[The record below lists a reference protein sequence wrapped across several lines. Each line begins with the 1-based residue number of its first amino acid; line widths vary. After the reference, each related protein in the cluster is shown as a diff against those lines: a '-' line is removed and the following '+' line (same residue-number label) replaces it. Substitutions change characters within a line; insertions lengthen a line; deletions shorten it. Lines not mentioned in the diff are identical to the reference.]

1 MRVVINAQLDPKCSG
16 GIAQVVLGL
25 AHSLGK
31 LDGPEEYVFVCSPES
46 ASWLKPYT
54 GLNSHIETNTKRAA
68 PPTNGVRVSDGFWE
82 SFSPDVLHFPYQSYT
97 RTNIPSVFNPH
108 DLQHVHLPE
117 LFSESERARREQ
129 LYGDACRASAAV
141 AAANQFVKDDIIR
154 HYEIP
159 PEKVHII
166 LWGPPSAVYERP
178 TDEEVAQV
186 LSKYRLPG
194 CFAVYPA
201 QTWPHKNHKLL
212 LEALQLLRDRDNVVI
227 PLVCTGAKT
236 EHYAQ
241 LAQLV
246 EQWELH
252 SQVRFLGWISEREL
266 MALYRAAE
274 MMIVPTLFEGFGLP
288 VFEAFAEGIP
298 VACSAVT
305 SLPEQTGGA
314 TLLVDPNDVEE
325 LASAILR
332 LRDDEALRRVLIER
346 GKERLAHF
354 SWGKTAE
361 EYRALYHR
369 VAGQR
374 DRAHAIA
381 RIAMK

>member
-1 MRVVINAQLDPKCSG
+1 
-16 GIAQVVLGL
+16 
-25 AHSLGK
+25 
-31 LDGPEEYVFVCSPES
+31 
-46 ASWLKPYT
+46 
-54 GLNSHIETNTKRAA
+54 
-68 PPTNGVRVSDGFWE
+68 
-82 SFSPDVLHFPYQSYT
+82 
-97 RTNIPSVFNPH
+97 
-108 DLQHVHLPE
+108 
-117 LFSESERARREQ
+117 
-129 LYGDACRASAAV
+129 
-141 AAANQFVKDDIIR
+141 
-154 HYEIP
+154 
-159 PEKVHII
+159 
-166 LWGPPSAVYERP
+166 VYERP

-194 CFAVYPA
+194 CLAVYPA

-246 EQWELH
+246 EQRELH
-252 SQVRFLGWISEREL
+252 TQVQFIGWISEREL

-274 MMIVPTLFEGFGLP
+274 MMIVPTLFEGFGFP

-314 TLLVDPNDVEE
+314 ALLFEPNDVEE

-332 LRDDEALRRVLIER
+332 LHNDETLRRVLIER
-346 GKERLAHF
+346 GRKRLTGF
-354 SWGKTAE
+354 SWRKTAE
-361 EYRALYHR
+361 EYRALYR
-369 VAGQR
+369 RAAGQLDQACNIPETASR
-374 DRAHAIA
+374 
-381 RIAMK
+381 